1 MLSHTLNSLCVILT
15 AEEGQSPTPNT
26 HILEG
31 LGFILHAYILPMQAW
46 SDEMLGSEEE
56 FKSWEK
62 YGIKSL
68 DAVAG
73 KKEDRSADPVGGI
86 SGTFKKLNC
95 D

>member
-1 MLSHTLNSLCVILT
+1 
-15 AEEGQSPTPNT
+15 
-26 HILEG
+26 
-31 LGFILHAYILPMQAW
+31 
-46 SDEMLGSEEE
+46 MLGSEEE